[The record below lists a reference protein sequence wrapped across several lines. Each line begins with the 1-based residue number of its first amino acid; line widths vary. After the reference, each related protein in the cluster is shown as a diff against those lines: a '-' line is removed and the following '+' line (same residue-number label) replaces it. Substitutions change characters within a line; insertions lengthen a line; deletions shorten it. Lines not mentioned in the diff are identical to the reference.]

1 MECHDEGERDVEAHP
16 SRPSKTSA
24 KAGARDLPAIQ
35 QGDHPCD
42 CGEPTTGVLM
52 TDSQPRRVRRRLRHP
67 QQQSVRDQFQPHIP
81 TGFRM
86 NPRVAAV
93 PFPFGTYLMRKAHGH
108 GVFSDYPRRGPRECA
123 VTHHRVLSPRQ
134 GRSYGSAMQKR
145 WRIVWVPWLTV
156 AAFGACGSDPM
167 GTHEIHEPQDAASS
181 GPEAGRVDGGAD
193 GMLDVAPSQPDLATA
208 VDLGRDTRVGS
219 GEVSS
224 SLEGGHYEGGTVQSG
239 VDGAISAEV
248 ARDLAGGVQDVA
260 IGADGNSGASLGHYI
275 STGSMATPR
284 AYHTATLLPNGKVL
298 VAGGIQATFGSPLA
312 SAELYNPSTETFS
325 PTGAMTTG
333 RKGHR
338 AALLRNGK
346 VLVVG
351 GAASS
356 SAAMELFDPDTEQF
370 SSAGT
375 CPLSFTEKFAITVL
389 DDGTVLLAGGRPIT
403 GGSVAHAPPVCKSKA
418 ALYDPAAGSCTCVVA
433 PGTSLDETTA
443 ARLADGRVLVLGYSW
458 EAFVAE
464 IYDPATRTFS
474 SAGSTAYLVESA
486 APTTL
491 ANGNVLIT
499 GFAWRSEGATHYGAR
514 VALLFDPTTLTFAEL
529 PVHERRYHHTS
540 TLLKDGR
547 VLIAAG
553 GDENSASYLAT
564 TTSVMFDPATQVFTP
579 VGWQE
584 YQPVDGWLQLVF
596 AGSLMQVGRVH
607 HTATLLP
614 NGQVLLVG
622 GESFYPAKMSSL
634 ESSAELFAVSGP

>member
-1 MECHDEGERDVEAHP
+1 
-16 SRPSKTSA
+16 
-24 KAGARDLPAIQ
+24 
-35 QGDHPCD
+35 
-42 CGEPTTGVLM
+42 
-52 TDSQPRRVRRRLRHP
+52 
-67 QQQSVRDQFQPHIP
+67 
-81 TGFRM
+81 
-86 NPRVAAV
+86 
-93 PFPFGTYLMRKAHGH
+93 
-108 GVFSDYPRRGPRECA
+108 
-123 VTHHRVLSPRQ
+123 
-134 GRSYGSAMQKR
+134 MQKR
-145 WRIVWVPWLTV
+145 WRIVWVPWLTL
-156 AAFGACGSDPM
+156 AALGACGSDPM
-167 GTHEIHEPQDAASS
+167 GTDEIRERTDAATSA
-181 GPEAGRVDGGAD
+181 PEAGPVVVGPD

-208 VDLGRDTRVGS
+208 VDLGRDTWVAP
-219 GEVSS
+219 GEVSA
-224 SLEGGHYEGGTVQSG
+224 SLEGGHSEGGTVQPG
-239 VDGAISAEV
+239 VDAAISAEV

-260 IGADGNSGASLGHYI
+260 IVVDGNLGASPGRYV

-298 VAGGIQATFGSPLA
+298 VAGGVQVNNGSPLA
-312 SAELYNPSTETFS
+312 GAELYNPSTGTFS
-325 PTGAMTTG
+325 PTGSMTIG

-338 AALLRNGK
+338 AALLGNGK
-346 VLVVG
+346 VLVAG

-356 SAAMELFDPDTEQF
+356 SAAMELYDPNTERF

-375 CPLSFTEKFAITVL
+375 CPLSFTEKFAIVVL
-389 DDGTVLLAGGRPIT
+389 DDGTVLLVGGKPIA
-403 GGSVAHAPPVCKSKA
+403 GGSVAHAPPACRSKA
-418 ALYDPAAGSCTCVVA
+418 VLYDPAAGTCTCVGG
-433 PGTSLDETTA
+433 PGTALDETTA

-458 EAFVAE
+458 AASTAE

-474 SAGSTAYLVESA
+474 SAGSTGYLVESA

-491 ANGNVLIT
+491 TSGRVLIT
-499 GFAWRSEGATHYGAR
+499 GLAWTSDGSSTHSGAR

-529 PVHERRYHHTS
+529 PVHERRYYHTS

-564 TTSVMFDPATQVFTP
+564 TTSVIFDPATQVFTP
-579 VGWQE
+579 IGWQE

-622 GESFYPAKMSSL
+622 GESFYPAEMSSL
-634 ESSAELFAVSGP
+634 QSSAELFVVSGT